1 MSVLAVQAYIII
13 TSYTADYTN
22 EDIHKR
28 IVLHS
33 VSRSMQMTVY
43 KTFFFSTSIEAGEFN
58 LSIMYEPITNK
69 SQ

>member
-33 VSRSMQMTVY
+33 ISRSMQMTVY
-43 KTFFFSTSIEAGEFN
+43 KTFFFLYISRGWGNHGE
-58 LSIMYEPITNK
+58 YYA
-69 SQ
+69 

>member
-33 VSRSMQMTVY
+33 ISRSMQMTVY
-43 KTFFFSTSIEAGEFN
+43 KTFIFLYISRGWGNHGE
-58 LSIMYEPITNK
+58 YA
-69 SQ
+69 

>member
-33 VSRSMQMTVY
+33 ILRSMQMTVY
-43 KTFFFSTSIEAGEFN
+43 KTFFFSTSAEAGKITE
-58 LSIMYEPITNK
+58 SMHEPVTNK

>member
-33 VSRSMQMTVY
+33 ISRSMQMTVY
-43 KTFFFSTSIEAGEFN
+43 KPFFFSTSAEAGEITV
-58 LSIMYEPITNK
+58 SMHEPVTNK

>member
-33 VSRSMQMTVY
+33 ILRSMQMTVY
-43 KTFFFSTSIEAGEFN
+43 KTFFFLYISRGWENHGE
-58 LSIMYEPITNK
+58 YA
-69 SQ
+69 

>member
-33 VSRSMQMTVY
+33 ISRSMQMTVY
-43 KTFFFSTSIEAGEFN
+43 KTFFFSTSAEAGEITA
-58 LSIMYEPITNK
+58 SMHEPITDK